1 MTEHLTD
8 PIPMLARWQS
18 HKIVRGG
25 QITMVDLVGRKD
37 GPQNTYFIQVIDKD
51 GDTLGIDIPV
61 EVFARGVPSAGDF
74 IVAYEDGYLSWSPCK
89 VWLAGYTRIAEEPA
103 KESA

>member
-1 MTEHLTD
+1 MTQYLTD
-8 PIPMLARWQS
+8 PTPMLARWQS

-37 GPQNTYFIQVIDKD
+37 GPQNTYFIQVTDKN
-51 GDTLGIDIPV
+51 GDTLDIDIPV

-74 IVAYEDGYLSWSPCK
+74 LVAYEDGYLSWSPAK
-89 VWLAGYTRIAEEPA
+89 AFEEGYTRID
-103 KESA
+103 